1 MSHQSQLIKNTIII
15 AIGKLG
21 TQVISYFLLPLYTK
35 LLTPGDYG
43 TYDFICTL
51 AIFICPLITL
61 LMEESM
67 FRFLID
73 AKSEKEKKLII
84 SQTIIYSAIGTIV
97 FIPLALIVMGFG
109 TEYSP
114 GMQGLVIFFVISNL
128 LLGLSNSLARGE
140 GNIKLYS
147 VSNFILGILTILLNI
162 VLVVIFKSGNAL
174 LIANTIANIFT
185 ALFVFGKMKIWKY
198 VGQYNKIIMNK
209 MIKYSVPLVPNSI
222 SWAIINM
229 SDRVLLTKI
238 SGEAVNG
245 IYAMACKFPNIINV
259 VYGYFYTAWK
269 ESSAKILKDEGS
281 KKVYN
286 SIYHDMKRLLF
297 SVTIFLIA
305 VMPFVFN
312 LFINK
317 QYGEAY
323 IYIPLIIIATYY
335 ANLSSFIGGIFT
347 AFKKT
352 KIIGTTTVFA
362 AIINLVVDLILIW
375 KMQIYA
381 ACISTL
387 LANLI
392 IYYYRKYKL
401 KDLVKLKELNMFGP
415 GIILG
420 IVCFTYY
427 IRYFKN
433 ISIVTSYVINGI
445 ILLLVILYSVAVNKK
460 IFIKILGKFIPK
472 FKERT

>member
-1 MSHQSQLIKNTIII
+1 
-15 AIGKLG
+15 
-21 TQVISYFLLPLYTK
+21 
-35 LLTPGDYG
+35 
-43 TYDFICTL
+43 
-51 AIFICPLITL
+51 
-61 LMEESM
+61 
-67 FRFLID
+67 
-73 AKSEKEKKLII
+73 
-84 SQTIIYSAIGTIV
+84 
-97 FIPLALIVMGFG
+97 
-109 TEYSP
+109 
-114 GMQGLVIFFVISNL
+114 
-128 LLGLSNSLARGE
+128 
-140 GNIKLYS
+140 
-147 VSNFILGILTILLNI
+147 
-162 VLVVIFKSGNAL
+162 
-174 LIANTIANIFT
+174 
-185 ALFVFGKMKIWKY
+185 
-198 VGQYNKIIMNK
+198 
-209 MIKYSVPLVPNSI
+209 
-222 SWAIINM
+222 
-229 SDRVLLTKI
+229 
-238 SGEAVNG
+238 
-245 IYAMACKFPNIINV
+245 MACKFPNIINV

-269 ESSAKILKDEGS
+269 ESSAKILQDEGS

-305 VMPFVFN
+305 VMPFAFN
-312 LFINK
+312 VFINK

-323 IYIPLIIIATYY
+323 LYIPLIIIATYY

-401 KDLVKLKELNMFGP
+401 KELVKLRELNMFGP

-420 IVCFTYY
+420 VVCFTYY

-433 ISIVTSYVINGI
+433 VSMTVSYVINAVVLI
-445 ILLLVILYSVAVNKK
+445 LVIDYSVAVNKK
-460 IFIKILGKFIPK
+460 IFVKILGKFIPK
-472 FKERT
+472 FRERI

>member
-1 MSHQSQLIKNTIII
+1 M
-15 AIGKLG
+15 
-21 TQVISYFLLPLYTK
+21 
-35 LLTPGDYG
+35 
-43 TYDFICTL
+43 
-51 AIFICPLITL
+51 
-61 LMEESM
+61 
-67 FRFLID
+67 
-73 AKSEKEKKLII
+73 
-84 SQTIIYSAIGTIV
+84 
-97 FIPLALIVMGFG
+97 
-109 TEYSP
+109 
-114 GMQGLVIFFVISNL
+114 
-128 LLGLSNSLARGE
+128 
-140 GNIKLYS
+140 
-147 VSNFILGILTILLNI
+147 
-162 VLVVIFKSGNAL
+162 
-174 LIANTIANIFT
+174 
-185 ALFVFGKMKIWKY
+185 
-198 VGQYNKIIMNK
+198 
-209 MIKYSVPLVPNSI
+209 
-222 SWAIINM
+222 
-229 SDRVLLTKI
+229 
-238 SGEAVNG
+238 
-245 IYAMACKFPNIINV
+245 
-259 VYGYFYTAWK
+259 
-269 ESSAKILKDEGS
+269 KDEGS

-286 SIYHDMKRLLF
+286 NIYHDMKRLLF

-323 IYIPLIIIATYY
+323 IYIPLIII
-335 ANLSSFIGGIFT
+335 G
-347 AFKKT
+347 
-352 KIIGTTTVFA
+352 
-362 AIINLVVDLILIW
+362 

-433 ISIVTSYVINGI
+433 ISMVTSYVINGI

>member
-1 MSHQSQLIKNTIII
+1 
-15 AIGKLG
+15 
-21 TQVISYFLLPLYTK
+21 
-35 LLTPGDYG
+35 
-43 TYDFICTL
+43 
-51 AIFICPLITL
+51 
-61 LMEESM
+61 
-67 FRFLID
+67 
-73 AKSEKEKKLII
+73 
-84 SQTIIYSAIGTIV
+84 
-97 FIPLALIVMGFG
+97 
-109 TEYSP
+109 
-114 GMQGLVIFFVISNL
+114 
-128 LLGLSNSLARGE
+128 
-140 GNIKLYS
+140 
-147 VSNFILGILTILLNI
+147 
-162 VLVVIFKSGNAL
+162 
-174 LIANTIANIFT
+174 
-185 ALFVFGKMKIWKY
+185 
-198 VGQYNKIIMNK
+198 
-209 MIKYSVPLVPNSI
+209 
-222 SWAIINM
+222 
-229 SDRVLLTKI
+229 
-238 SGEAVNG
+238 
-245 IYAMACKFPNIINV
+245 
-259 VYGYFYTAWK
+259 
-269 ESSAKILKDEGS
+269 
-281 KKVYN
+281 
-286 SIYHDMKRLLF
+286 MKRLLF